1 MPVWGF
7 CTAHDPIWRNTLDFA
22 FSDANLGGFYDGVLG
37 SVHTPAP
44 WALGDCQE
52 WIFSRI
58 IGDTAREEAVL
69 ARLHHASQWDGALS
83 EAYDLKTGEVV
94 SRHWFLWTNALYA
107 CIKRG
112 IFDVK

>member
-1 MPVWGF
+1 
-7 CTAHDPIWRNTLDFA
+7 
-22 FSDANLGGFYDGVLG
+22 SDANIGGFYDGVLG

-52 WIFSRI
+52 WIFSRV
-58 IGDTAREEAVL
+58 IGDFAREQTVL
-69 ARLHHASQWDGALS
+69 ARLNHASQWDGGLS
-83 EAYDLKTGEVV
+83 EAYNLKTGDVI

-107 CIKRG
+107 CIRRG